1 MEPLLLLK
9 IVIIIYWNQG
19 WLQGVF
25 YKTNS
30 LVNSCYEGGNIL
42 AFQSFE
48 NVTEYGAK
56 FSTESGAEM

>member
-1 MEPLLLLK
+1 M
-9 IVIIIYWNQG
+9 ITIYWNQG

-56 FSTESGAEM
+56 SSAESGAEM